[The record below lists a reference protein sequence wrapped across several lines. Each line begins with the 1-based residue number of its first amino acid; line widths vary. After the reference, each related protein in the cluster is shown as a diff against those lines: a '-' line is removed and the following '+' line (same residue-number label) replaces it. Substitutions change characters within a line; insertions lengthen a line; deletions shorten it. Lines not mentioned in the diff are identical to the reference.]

1 MQDEVNEK
9 VVALSVKATK
19 MTASV
24 LKAAMVKFLAEMEKS
39 KQKKGQ
45 QKAVKKNE
53 PAHGKQTM
61 KNLMKQNSQLTN
73 IEITDGNIKSFERV
87 ARKYAIDFSLKK
99 DASEQPPKYI
109 VFFKAKDVD
118 VMTAAFKEFAGNE
131 LKKTKKPSLRK
142 RLAKAVDK
150 SKQQHRQKEKQK
162 TKDRG
167 QVI

>member
-1 MQDEVNEK
+1 MQDDVNEK
-9 VVALSVKATK
+9 VVALSVKAAK

-24 LKAAMVKFLAEMEKS
+24 LKAAMVKFLAELEKS
-39 KQKKGQ
+39 TQKRGR
-45 QKAVKKNE
+45 QKAVKKSE
-53 PAHGKQTM
+53 PTYGKQKM
-61 KNLMKQNSQLTN
+61 KDLMKQNSQLTN

-87 ARKYAIDFSLKK
+87 ARKYSIDFSLKK
-99 DASEQPPKYI
+99 DAHEQPPRYI

-118 VMTAAFKEFAGNE
+118 VMTAAFKEFAANE

-150 SKQQHRQKEKQK
+150 SKKLHRQKEKQK